1 MKRWIEEK
9 RKQRKGHEDVRKR
22 KEKKKL
28 KSTRRKI
35 K

>member
-9 RKQRKGHEDVRKR
+9 RKQIKGHEDVRKK
-22 KEKKKL
+22 KEKK
-28 KSTRRKI
+28 TRKG